1 MIPFVSAMS
10 PDFAASVCFE
20 HLDGLPVYRLVRWK
34 DQPQLLHAIFTRLGG
49 VSAPPYATLNLS
61 HSVGDDP
68 RAVAANHRRVYAA
81 LDVRAEQV
89 ATCHLTHS
97 THAFVVTRLSQTGL
111 LGKGDILVTAYPGIY
126 LFMRF
131 ADCLPI
137 LLHDPVRNAV
147 GLAHAGWRGTL
158 QNVAGAAVRAMTDGL
173 GCQAKDIQA
182 VLGPGIGP
190 CCYEVGEEVVRAAR
204 AVFADDQTVLR
215 PAGTRKA
222 FFDLRQANR
231 QQLLAAGVGQ
241 VTIMNLCT
249 ACHPHIFF
257 SHRAERGHTGR
268 FGVIIGYRDGGSG
281 N

>member
-1 MIPFVSAMS
+1 MSSFIPDAY
-10 PDFAASVCFE
+10 FE
-20 HLDGLPVYRLVRWK
+20 HLDGLPLYRLVRWK
-34 DQPQLLHAIFTRLGG
+34 EQPRLLHAIFTRLGG

-68 RAVAANHRRVYAA
+68 RAVEANHQRVYAA
-81 LDVRAEQV
+81 LGVRAEQV

-97 THAFVVTRLSQTGL
+97 TRAFVVTSSSQTGL
-111 LGKGDILVTAYPGIY
+111 LGKGDILVTAHPDVY

-137 LLHDPVRNAV
+137 LLYDPERSAV

-158 QNVAGAAVRAMTDGL
+158 QNVAGAAVQAMTEGL
-173 GCQAKDIQA
+173 GCRAKDLQA
-182 VLGPGIGP
+182 VIGPGIGP
-190 CCYEVGEEVVRAAR
+190 CCYEVGEEVIRAVR
-204 AVFADDQTVLR
+204 AVFGDDQTVLR
-215 PAGTRKA
+215 PAGARAA

-231 QQLLAAGVGQ
+231 QQLLAAGVQQ
-241 VTIMNLCT
+241 VATMDLCT
-249 ACHPHIFF
+249 ACHSQIFF
-257 SHRAERGHTGR
+257 SHRAEGGRTGR